1 VRVAGIAVEVTSP
14 KRPTIRLVVV
24 DGGEV
29 GVTITNA
36 EEIPADNV
44 ETVEQLLHAARAVE
58 SRIKGLNIDRVVIRQ
73 AETQY
78 ASRKEGPRL
87 RLLVEGA
94 AAAAARAVVVDTRLG
109 AGSDLGQWCG
119 RSKADI
125 DAEGKALIAAAGEH
139 SRFGEAAA
147 AALAG
152 VAM

>member
-1 VRVAGIAVEVTSP
+1 MRVAGIAVEVTSP

-24 DGGEV
+24 DDSNA
-29 GVTITNA
+29 GVAITRV

-44 ETVEQLLHAARAVE
+44 DTVEQLFHAARAVE
-58 SRIKGLNIDRVVIRQ
+58 SRVKGLNIDRVVVRQ

-94 AAAAARAVVVDTRLG
+94 AAAAARAVVVDTQLG
-109 AGSDLGQWCG
+109 AGSDLAQSCG
-119 RSKADI
+119 KSKADI
-125 DAEGKALIAAAGEH
+125 DAEGKALVAAAGEH
-139 SRFGEAAA
+139 SKFGEAAA

-152 VAM
+152 LAW